1 MFLGL
6 IIGWNKI
13 GEETMLKKNVL
24 VILLLF
30 LVAGCTIC
38 KGVKTGEG
46 GDEPPLSW
54 IPMPQSR

>member
-13 GEETMLKKNVL
+13 GEETMWKKNVL

-30 LVAGCTIC
+30 LLAGCTIC
-38 KGVKTGEG
+38 KGVKASED
-46 GDEPPLSW
+46 GD
-54 IPMPQSR
+54 